1 MRMSRQMPYPNIGPS
16 KAEIYSWGWRSSM
29 HLQCTFRLE
38 LQYDR
43 LALAA
48 CVQLSVMPACPLL
61 DLLALVKAFS
71 IDLSQQEF
79 P

>member
-1 MRMSRQMPYPNIGPS
+1 
-16 KAEIYSWGWRSSM
+16 M